1 MEFKAR
7 RGGFALLAASH
18 SITSSALA
26 SSVGGTVRPSDLAVF
41 RLMTNAVFVD
51 CWTGRW
57 ATFCLCDV
65 IHIMG
70 CALVLFEASGPYEI
84 KPPSLT
90 K

>member
-7 RGGFALLAASH
+7 RGGFALLAAPH

-41 RLMTNAVFVD
+41 RLMTNAGFVD

-57 ATFCLCDV
+57 ANFLPLR
-65 IHIMG
+65 M
-70 CALVLFEASGPYEI
+70 
-84 KPPSLT
+84 
-90 K
+90 